1 MSLGERN
8 RATGEGLKL
17 THLQQGEEILVFVF
31 EFVPLLNQRR
41 HQLLDVFLEREQEVG
56 DPWVRVVAWEPTRLP
71 LTQEVLIV

>member
-1 MSLGERN
+1 MSLGEWD

-17 THLQQGEEILVFVF
+17 THLQQGEEILVFIF

-56 DPWVRVVAWEPTRLP
+56 DPWVRVVAWEPT
-71 LTQEVLIV
+71 